1 MRREFG
7 RKTTDVKQTT
17 DQEPVVAE
25 EGKITQLLESVW
37 RKIVTQVSQ

>member
-1 MRREFG
+1 MHRESG

-25 EGKITQLLESVW
+25 EGEITQLLETVQC
-37 RKIVTQVSQ
+37 KIVTLVSQ

>member
-1 MRREFG
+1 MWREFG

-25 EGKITQLLESVW
+25 EGEITRLLETVR